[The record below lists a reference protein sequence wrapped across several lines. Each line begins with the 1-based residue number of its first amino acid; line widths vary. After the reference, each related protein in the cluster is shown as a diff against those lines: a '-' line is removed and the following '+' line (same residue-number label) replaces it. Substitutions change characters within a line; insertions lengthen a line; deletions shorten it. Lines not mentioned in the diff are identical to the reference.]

1 MTYTGEPRLDAAT
14 RVVAARDQ
22 VSAEMDGE
30 AVILSLAD
38 GVYYGLNP
46 VGASVWTLLEQP
58 RTVGELRDAVV
69 AEYDVDAATAEA
81 DLRALLGELA
91 ARGLVE
97 LRPAD

>member
-1 MTYTGEPRLDAAT
+1 MTSVDGLSADT
-14 RVVAARDQ
+14 RVAASRDQ
-22 VSAEMDGE
+22 VSAQLDGE

-58 RTVGELRDAVV
+58 RTVAELRDAIV
-69 AEYDVDAATAEA
+69 AEFDVDAPTAEA
-81 DLRALLGELA
+81 DLRALLHEMA

-97 LRPAD
+97 LYPAD

>member
-1 MTYTGEPRLDAAT
+1 MTSTDRMDADT

-22 VSAEMDGE
+22 VSAQLDGE

-38 GVYYGLNP
+38 GVYYGLDP

-58 RTVGELRDAVV
+58 RTVAELRDAIV
-69 AEYDVDAATAEA
+69 AEYDVDAPTAEA
-81 DLRALLGELA
+81 DLRALLGEMA
-91 ARGLVE
+91 GRGLVE

>member
-1 MTYTGEPRLDAAT
+1 VTQAGEPRLDAHT

-22 VSAEMDGE
+22 VSAELDGE

-69 AEYDVDAATAEA
+69 AEYDVDAPTAEA
-81 DLRALLGELA
+81 DLRALLADLA

>member
-1 MTYTGEPRLDAAT
+1 VTAAHPPRLDADT

-22 VSAEMDGE
+22 VSAQLDGE
-30 AVILSLAD
+30 AVVLSLAD

-46 VGASVWTLLEQP
+46 VGATVWTLLERP
-58 RTVGELRDAVV
+58 RTVAELRDAVV
-69 AEYDVDAATAEA
+69 AEYDVDAPTAQA
-81 DLRALLGELA
+81 DLLRLLGELA

>member
-1 MTYTGEPRLDAAT
+1 MTATGPLDADT

-22 VSAEMDGE
+22 VSAQMDGE

-58 RTVGELRDAVV
+58 RTVAELRDAIV
-69 AEYDVDAATAEA
+69 AEYEVDAPTAEA
-81 DLRALLGELA
+81 DLRALLGDMA
-91 ARGLVE
+91 GRGLVE